1 MINIINMPLAAKGP
15 GLSCV
20 VVPKSNSQEF
30 HSILKLYYSWNVE
43 NMPVFMFHYLL
54 TWLRTGPEPFPR
66 GGGDFLS
73 VKVDEY
79 VFIVYK
85 ETFIAKM
92 ETYWKVVMTAP

>member
-1 MINIINMPLAAKGP
+1 MINIINMALVAKGL

-30 HSILKLYYSWNVE
+30 HSILKLYHSWNVE

-54 TWLRTGPEPFPR
+54 TWLRKGPEPFPP

-79 VFIVYK
+79 VFTVYK
-85 ETFIAKM
+85 EPLIAKM
-92 ETYWKVVMTAP
+92 ETYREVVMTAP